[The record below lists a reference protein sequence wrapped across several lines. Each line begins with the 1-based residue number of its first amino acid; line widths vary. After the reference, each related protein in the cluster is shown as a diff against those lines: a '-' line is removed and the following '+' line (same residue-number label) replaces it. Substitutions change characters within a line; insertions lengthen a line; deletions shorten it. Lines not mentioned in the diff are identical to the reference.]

1 MSCEHKLWTFGQV
14 ATCEDCGKT
23 QREID
28 LENTLSEVLAC
39 FRDEDVTITEEMKA
53 RWLKTLGPED

>member
-1 MSCEHKLWTFGQV
+1 MICEHKLWTFGQA

-28 LENTLSEVLAC
+28 LESTLSEVLAC
-39 FRDEDVTITEEMKA
+39 FRDEDVTVTDEMKEH
-53 RWLKTLGPED
+53 WHSVLDEKL